1 MTAWEPKRGKSG
13 WRNFLTAEEL
23 TLITDAERQRQS
35 ARQKLAEATAI
46 IAPIQNR
53 AIQRAKHATSMTKP
67 TPRSAAISQGRG
79 NG

>member
-53 AIQRAKHATSMTKP
+53 AIQRAKANSMNHKK
-67 TPRSAAISQGRG
+67 RALSCCA
-79 NG
+79 